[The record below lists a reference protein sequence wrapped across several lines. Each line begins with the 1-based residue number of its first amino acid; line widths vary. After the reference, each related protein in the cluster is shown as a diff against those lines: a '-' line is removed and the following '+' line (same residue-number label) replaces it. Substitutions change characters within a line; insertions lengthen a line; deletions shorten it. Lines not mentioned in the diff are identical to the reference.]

1 MTSGSLDVFFEPR
14 GVAVIGASRDPQKL
28 GHGVVRN
35 LVKYGYSGPIYPINP
50 HATEILERKAYPT
63 ILDVPDPLD
72 LAIVIVPA
80 PQVPD
85 ELESCGQRGI
95 QAAIIISGG
104 FREVGPEGQAREQ
117 AAVDVARRY

>member
-1 MTSGSLDVFFEPR
+1 MTSGNLDVFFEPR

-35 LVKYGYSGPIYPINP
+35 LVKYGYNGPIYPINP

-85 ELESCGQRGI
+85 ELEL
-95 QAAIIISGG
+95 
-104 FREVGPEGQAREQ
+104 
-117 AAVDVARRY
+117 

>member
-1 MTSGSLDVFFEPR
+1 MTLSNLDVFFQPR

-50 HATEILERKAYPT
+50 HANEILERKAYPS

-80 PQVPD
+80 PQVPG
-85 ELESCGQRGI
+85 ELELCGQRGVK
-95 QAAIIISGG
+95 AAIIISGG
-104 FREVGPEGQAREQ
+104 FREIGAGG
-117 AAVDVARRY
+117 